1 MGLADAAILPFARQF
16 AAIDRGWF
24 DTQPLSHTRAWLNG
38 LVNSALF
45 DAAMVR
51 LPPWRGG
58 DPETL
63 FPLVKGLRDAPMCE
77 VEGSGGR

>member
-1 MGLADAAILPFARQF
+1 MGLADAAILPFVRQF

-63 FPLVKGLRDAPMCE
+63 FPLLKGLRDAPMCE